1 MLDKTMQPQQN
12 NTLPSSELTEAE
24 SSEPRIGFG
33 AAQSEDQ
40 MQFDEAQAQ
49 MSEAQIDAGLDALIA
64 TFRQQTS

>member
-12 NTLPSSELTEAE
+12 STSPSSELTEAE

-40 MQFDEAQAQ
+40 MEFDAMQ
-49 MSEAQIDAGLDALIA
+49 MSEAEIDAGLDGLIA
-64 TFRQQTS
+64 LFRKQNS